1 VRIRSSGEHAT
12 AEEAEGRY
20 SAGAPACSSRSTSHE
35 VLFVW
40 YHYHM
45 KHLLIPTVNV
55 FIINGSK
62 IMLGRR
68 ANTGWMDGRLC
79 PPGGHIEA
87 GETPV
92 AAAIR
97 EIKEEL
103 GVTVQ
108 PKDLTFACVA
118 VRNTQAGETVAFEF
132 TIHDK
137 DYTYINA
144 EPEKCSELTWLEL
157 TDLGDQIID
166 QFKQIIE
173 GIIKQQPYLEIGY

>member
-1 VRIRSSGEHAT
+1 M
-12 AEEAEGRY
+12 
-20 SAGAPACSSRSTSHE
+20 
-35 VLFVW
+35 LFVC

-62 IMLGRR
+62 LLLGRR
-68 ANTGWMDGRLC
+68 ANTGWMDGYLC
-79 PPGGHIEA
+79 PPGGHIET

-92 AAAIR
+92 VAALR

-103 GVTVQ
+103 GVTVR
-108 PKDLTFACVA
+108 PEDLTFACVA

-132 TIHDK
+132 IIRDK
-137 DYTYINA
+137 QYNYANA
-144 EPEKCSELTWLEL
+144 EPEKCSELVWV
-157 TDLGDQIID
+157 DLANLDSYDIVD

-173 GIIKQQPYLEIGY
+173 RGIIKQQPYLEIGY